1 MNKQENQ
8 VPVKTE
14 QVVLKEEYCV
24 RAWNKKT
31 EEIVIPGLI
40 DVVFSWSFAHVL
52 NNNLFKDEVKQ
63 IPETFLSTDHYFK
76 SFISPLIEET
86 HADLLSGVTNVFQ
99 SPALEVINVR
109 KFMKTYEPE
118 VGDLIA
124 LSDVRP
130 KTTADFNRPKRSFL
144 IAFVQSKDEGLNRI
158 TILSSK
164 PIPFT
169 KPDREKHEQG
179 DSLFIVYL
187 SNLMTNIRIWNA
199 LNSDMNSE
207 NIKIVSTVLNVDPSM
222 DEEKCS
228 HCSLSETQTSAIL
241 NHRTTID
248 SFGLDNAQREAIIS
262 CIATRECGH
271 QSAVKLI
278 WGPPGTGKTKTVSSL
293 IYVLFNMKCRTL
305 TCAPTNIAVLG
316 ITKRVM
322 HLVQDGLKYDTYGL
336 GDIILF
342 GNRKRMG
349 IDDHEDLFDVFLDN
363 RIAALTS
370 SLSPDHGWKSCILSM
385 ISFLEHPKALYREYK
400 LIKGDSI
407 NDVAEEEKGRS
418 TSIDNQG
425 LDKNKKSKLRKT
437 LVNQA
442 LKDNEKKIS
451 NDDKRSQMMNNLR
464 SVDKIENE
472 GEAKTKKL
480 ARSITFEEFV
490 TSKFKRILE
499 QLTICLTSLY
509 TYLPTSFIPLEVAE
523 DMIRVLEML
532 QTLGTLFRNGRY
544 FANTFECIEVLKS
557 LTERISLP
565 DITDIQSFC
574 LKGACL
580 IFYTV
585 SCSSKLYTV
594 GMNPLERLVID
605 EAAQLKEC
613 ETAIPLQLPGLR
625 QAILVGDEKQLPAMV
640 HSKICEKADFGR
652 SLFER
657 LVNVGHK
664 KHLLNVQYRMHPAIS
679 LFPNREFYENK
690 ITDGRNVK
698 EAMYEKRFLKG
709 NIFGSYS
716 FINISNGN
724 EQYDN
729 KHSTRNMS
737 EVYVI
742 AEIVANLYKDVNSH
756 FSVNVRSVDGFQ
768 GGEEDVII
776 ISTILPWVLGNAT
789 TLVNSGSIWKQLVIE
804 SKARGRFFDVNE
816 DKSLAQAILSATIEF
831 GQIETLLTMNSPL
844 FKTSKWKV
852 LFSED
857 FSKSIG
863 RIKDV
868 AMRKEVISLLEKHSS
883 GWRKPGNYSL
893 FRNSGRNSSELL
905 KIYSVKHLKLIW
917 SVDILLEN
925 SAYFQVL
932 KFWDILPGHQISRLA
947 KVLDVR
953 FDTYTIHKMNRCK
966 HKLVERNLT
975 LPMTWPIDGNDDSRN
990 SAQSDLEKN
999 SAHQLALSFRY
1010 TIGSSIRS
1018 ELVWR
1023 VKMCM
1028 SKSQVV
1034 SDEEFKDPNQM
1045 KIRCPCGSSSQTEP
1059 IIQCEDRRCR
1069 AWQHVD
1075 CVIIP
1080 EKPVEGV
1087 AQQNT
1092 PETFYCELCRL
1103 SRADPFWEMIDN
1115 PLYPVKFGFTSAP
1128 ADGIN
1133 IEQRIEKTFQLG
1145 RASRYLLAKQE
1156 YDLQAW
1162 CMLLN
1167 DKVQFRMQW
1176 PQNVDLQ
1183 VNGMLYSVLLNS
1195 VTSIISEPTG
1205 VPVNCIDRS
1214 GSQLLGANGHDD
1226 GAIIT
1231 RCFRDRINKISLTGC
1246 DARAFCVGV
1255 RLVER
1260 RTIQQVLNMIPKE
1273 TDGEIYE
1280 DALAR
1285 VCRCIG
1291 GRTATENADND
1302 CDLEAVVA
1310 DFVPVNLRCPWQCPI
1325 CLNNYSLE
1333 HLIIDPYFNR
1343 VTSQMQ
1349 TCGELA
1355 TEIEVKPDGSWR
1367 AKAEGDLRQWHLPH

>member
-1 MNKQENQ
+1 MNKQENH

-52 NNNLFKDEVKQ
+52 NKNLFKDEVKQ

-86 HADLLSGVTNVFQ
+86 HADLLSGVTNAFQ

-109 KFMKTYEPE
+109 KSADYKPPKGLYYNVLLNTTTIEGQRFMKTYEPA
-118 VGDLIA
+118 VGDLIS

-187 SNLMTNIRIWNA
+187 SNLTTNIRIWNA

-207 NIKIVSTVLNVDPSM
+207 NINIVSTVLNVDPSM

-293 IYVLFNMKCRTL
+293 LYVLFNMKCRTL

-370 SLSPDHGWKSCILSM
+370 CLSPDHGWKSCILSM
-385 ISFLEHPKALYREYK
+385 KSLLEDPKEQYREYLRNHEYLRKEK
-400 LIKGDSI
+400 LMKGDSI

-425 LDKNKKSKLRKT
+425 LDKNKKSKLQKT
-437 LVNQA
+437 FGNQD

-451 NDDKRSQMMNNLR
+451 NDDKSSQMMNNLR

-472 GEAKTKKL
+472 GEVENKKQ
-480 ARSITFEEFV
+480 ARSFTFEEFV

-499 QLTICLTSLY
+499 QLTVCLKSLY

-580 IFYTV
+580 IFCTV

-594 GMNPLERLVID
+594 GMNPLEMLVID

-690 ITDGRNVK
+690 ITDGWNVK

-742 AEIVANLYKDVNSH
+742 AEIVANLYKESVTSRRKVSVGCISPYKAQVFEIQQKLGHKYGTDVNSH

-776 ISTILPWVLGNAT
+776 ISTVRCNGSGLVGFLSSCQRANVALTRARFCLWVLGNAT

-804 SKARGRFFDVNE
+804 SKARGCFFDVNE
-816 DKSLAQAILSATIEF
+816 DKSLAQAILSATIEV
-831 GQIETLLTMNSPL
+831 GQIETLLTMNSSL

-857 FSKSIG
+857 FSKSIA

-868 AMRKEVISLLEKHSS
+868 AMRKEVISLLEKLSS
-883 GWRKPGNYSL
+883 GWRKLGNYSL
-893 FRNSGRNSSELL
+893 FSNSGRNSSELL

-925 SAYFQVL
+925 LAYFQVL

-966 HKLVERNLT
+966 HKLVE
-975 LPMTWPIDGNDDSRN
+975 WYI
-990 SAQSDLEKN
+990 
-999 SAHQLALSFRY
+999 HF
-1010 TIGSSIRS
+1010 
-1018 ELVWR
+1018 
-1023 VKMCM
+1023 
-1028 SKSQVV
+1028 
-1034 SDEEFKDPNQM
+1034 
-1045 KIRCPCGSSSQTEP
+1045 
-1059 IIQCEDRRCR
+1059 
-1069 AWQHVD
+1069 
-1075 CVIIP
+1075 
-1080 EKPVEGV
+1080 
-1087 AQQNT
+1087 
-1092 PETFYCELCRL
+1092 
-1103 SRADPFWEMIDN
+1103 
-1115 PLYPVKFGFTSAP
+1115 
-1128 ADGIN
+1128 
-1133 IEQRIEKTFQLG
+1133 
-1145 RASRYLLAKQE
+1145 
-1156 YDLQAW
+1156 
-1162 CMLLN
+1162 
-1167 DKVQFRMQW
+1167 
-1176 PQNVDLQ
+1176 
-1183 VNGMLYSVLLNS
+1183 
-1195 VTSIISEPTG
+1195 
-1205 VPVNCIDRS
+1205 
-1214 GSQLLGANGHDD
+1214 
-1226 GAIIT
+1226 
-1231 RCFRDRINKISLTGC
+1231 
-1246 DARAFCVGV
+1246 
-1255 RLVER
+1255 
-1260 RTIQQVLNMIPKE
+1260 
-1273 TDGEIYE
+1273 
-1280 DALAR
+1280 
-1285 VCRCIG
+1285 
-1291 GRTATENADND
+1291 
-1302 CDLEAVVA
+1302 
-1310 DFVPVNLRCPWQCPI
+1310 
-1325 CLNNYSLE
+1325 
-1333 HLIIDPYFNR
+1333 
-1343 VTSQMQ
+1343 
-1349 TCGELA
+1349 
-1355 TEIEVKPDGSWR
+1355 
-1367 AKAEGDLRQWHLPH
+1367 